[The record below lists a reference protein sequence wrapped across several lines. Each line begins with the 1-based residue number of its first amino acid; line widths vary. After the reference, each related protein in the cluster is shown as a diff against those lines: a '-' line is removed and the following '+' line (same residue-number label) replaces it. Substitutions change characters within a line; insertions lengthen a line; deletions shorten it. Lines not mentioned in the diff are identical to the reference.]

1 MNFQRN
7 EYNYNNNINNSFSK
21 TNHYNFYHKKIVLNN
36 PLEKL
41 ISSFS
46 LSNFSA
52 KNANNNKPLFH
63 NTSSLFNTTMHN
75 KNKNNNLTQVKFFRL
90 NPKKIEIKKIKIK
103 KSSSS
108 IFQNNDIDLVRNL
121 NIDSMSQFYNNMR
134 LKKNL
139 KSYSKDYFEK
149 PSQIKQFLFK
159 EKNENNKEDDIDDD
173 FEQKN
178 DAEKLPILNRNAIN
192 KSYEIILNNNKKLKV
207 ELDEKVEKFE
217 INKLKILQKEEE
229 EKKIKLAELF
239 EKIKEIVDEIAEIE
253 EENQFMNDLYLKS
266 LNDISND
273 KNQSGVDIFDEII
286 KFKIKNKFFNKNKD
300 LGNNLKK
307 RKSILQ
313 VLRLK
318 KKNLIENSEND
329 DESSV
334 ENESRMGGKKTL
346 KNRKS
351 ENFEK
356 NLKKSNKKKKYDNFK
371 KGQEERMII
380 LKNKKENLENIIN
393 EIEKE
398 LTNKKK
404 EEKEIIDRLMMSY
417 KEMLYKGINIRSEG
431 LVWIIRAIWDLGKN
445 VPMSFMPEFLDC
457 ESIDYLF
464 KLARKQNSIELLT
477 KKIIELKMKLKKKVN
492 NRTSY
497 LKLPIHINESKN
509 DDALDNDKTLTVKA
523 KINLRMEKDSHVK
536 EINKKK
542 YIYKELFE
550 QLKENENKFEIINMP
565 EILMIEKIQKKIDKI
580 KKEIDEL
587 KSNEMKRIYKCFI
600 EKNYENIYHIDIGTV
615 LGALIGEAKD
625 TEINKYNLAKKTY
638 VTSIKQIRFF
648 DRKYKI
654 N

>member
-52 KNANNNKPLFH
+52 KNANNNKPLF
-63 NTSSLFNTTMHN
+63 NKTSSLFNTTMHN
-75 KNKNNNLTQVKFFRL
+75 KNKNNNLTQIKFFRL

-149 PSQIKQFLFK
+149 PSQIKQFLFQ

-346 KNRKS
+346 KNIKS

-380 LKNKKENLENIIN
+380 LKNKKENL
-393 EIEKE
+393 
-398 LTNKKK
+398 
-404 EEKEIIDRLMMSY
+404 
-417 KEMLYKGINIRSEG
+417 
-431 LVWIIRAIWDLGKN
+431 
-445 VPMSFMPEFLDC
+445 
-457 ESIDYLF
+457 
-464 KLARKQNSIELLT
+464 
-477 KKIIELKMKLKKKVN
+477 
-492 NRTSY
+492 
-497 LKLPIHINESKN
+497 
-509 DDALDNDKTLTVKA
+509 
-523 KINLRMEKDSHVK
+523 
-536 EINKKK
+536 
-542 YIYKELFE
+542 
-550 QLKENENKFEIINMP
+550 
-565 EILMIEKIQKKIDKI
+565 
-580 KKEIDEL
+580 
-587 KSNEMKRIYKCFI
+587 
-600 EKNYENIYHIDIGTV
+600 
-615 LGALIGEAKD
+615 
-625 TEINKYNLAKKTY
+625 
-638 VTSIKQIRFF
+638 
-648 DRKYKI
+648 
-654 N
+654 